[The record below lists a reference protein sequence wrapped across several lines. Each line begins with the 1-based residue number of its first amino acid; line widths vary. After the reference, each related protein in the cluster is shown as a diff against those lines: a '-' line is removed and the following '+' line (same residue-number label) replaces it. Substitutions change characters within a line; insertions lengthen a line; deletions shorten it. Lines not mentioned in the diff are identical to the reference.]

1 MDERPPTSKP
11 VDTQAGLPTLRDR
24 MAKGRFEAMRTF
36 GTLGSI
42 GFAFAIAIGLGVLI
56 GRWIDRMT
64 GWSPWGLIIFFILGV
79 TAGIT
84 NVYRMSSRL
93 K

>member
-1 MDERPPTSKP
+1 
-11 VDTQAGLPTLRDR
+11 
-24 MAKGRFEAMRTF
+24 MAKGQFDAMRTF

-42 GFAFAIAIGLGVLI
+42 GFAFAIAIGIGILI
-56 GRWIDRMT
+56 GRWIDRLT
-64 GWSPWGLIIFFILGV
+64 GWSPWGLIIFFIIGV
-79 TAGIT
+79 AAGIV